1 MCESD
6 GDMGD
11 NGYGMDIWVEMEG
24 RGGQGKLGWS
34 GERLVYQD
42 PKSSTAFF
50 FAEFLQAAVYTQ
62 ELLLSFYIQPS
73 LIGICL

>member
-42 PKSSTAFF
+42 PESSTAI
-50 FAEFLQAAVYTQ
+50 FL
-62 ELLLSFYIQPS
+62 
-73 LIGICL
+73 C